1 MRSILNTTIAF
12 GMVRIPVK
20 LYAATGSHDLGLH
33 QYHAADAGRIRYE
46 KVCELDDE
54 PVPAEEIRKGV
65 ETEDGEVVLLDEEDF
80 QALPE
85 SSSKQ
90 IEVVQFVPAEQ
101 IDPIYY
107 ERSYYVG
114 PGTAG
119 GDPYVLLREA
129 LLDAGKAAVVRLTMR
144 QRESLAALRPRDEIL
159 VLDTMLWADEIYT
172 PEISSSGGKLEEA
185 ELEMAGILIDA
196 RTGSWDPEKYR
207 DEYQE
212 ALLELIEAKQ
222 EGRPAPKAKP
232 EKMAKVINLMDAL
245 QRSVEQADPERLPE
259 QQSGRK
265 AAKKTA
271 KKAARKTAA
280 KKSTAKQTAAKK
292 SAKQAAPRSRK
303 RSST

>member
-20 LYAATGSHDLGLH
+20 LYAATGSHDLSLH

-65 ETEDGEVVLLDEEDF
+65 ETEDGEVVLLEEEDF
-80 QALPE
+80 AALPE

-101 IDPIYY
+101 IDPIFY

-129 LLDAGKAAVVRLTMR
+129 LLDAGKAAIVRLTMR

-172 PEISSSGGKLEEA
+172 PEISSSGGELEAA

-245 QRSVEQADPERLPE
+245 QRSVEQADPDRLPE
-259 QQSGRK
+259 KQPRK

-280 KKSTAKQTAAKK
+280 KKSTAKQTAAEK

>member
-20 LYAATGSHDLGLH
+20 LYAATGSHDLSLH

-54 PVPAEEIRKGV
+54 PVPADAIRKGV

-80 QALPE
+80 AALPE

-101 IDPIYY
+101 IDPIFY

-129 LLDAGKAAVVRLTMR
+129 LLDAGKAAIVRLTMR

-172 PEISSSGGKLEEA
+172 PEISSSGGELEAA

-245 QRSVEQADPERLPE
+245 QRSVEQADPDRLPE
-259 QQSGRK
+259 KQPRK

-280 KKSTAKQTAAKK
+280 KKSTAKQTAAEK